1 MSGYKKMRMYL
12 VSNIVNDS
20 IKEQILD
27 EVYEEL
33 LEKGWSED
41 SAAEM
46 APDIAQKRWEDYD
59 ADI

>member
-1 MSGYKKMRMYL
+1 MYL

-33 LEKGWSED
+33 LEKGWSEE

-46 APDIAQKRWEDYD
+46 GGL
-59 ADI
+59 

>member
-1 MSGYKKMRMYL
+1 MYL
-12 VSNIVNDS
+12 VSNIINDS